1 MVENNVINHGV
12 KWKCDRSKETKL
24 WFDHGENNT
33 IHFLGLFDSD
43 IQENQRLNPNN
54 VLKGPQK
61 TADKCKESLV
71 DFNNPT

>member
-1 MVENNVINHGV
+1 MASNENVTEIKKQSSDLTMVKTTQFTFWGQ
-12 KWKCDRSKETKL
+12 
-24 WFDHGENNT
+24 
-33 IHFLGLFDSD
+33 FDSD